1 MHTYCTVMY
10 NILYD
15 CAHIMLQEEWSG
27 YEFEA
32 RLLFKV
38 HSALLGLRELG
49 YS

>member
-1 MHTYCTVMY
+1 MVCKHMTVVTIIVLIYMS
-10 NILYD
+10 
-15 CAHIMLQEEWSG
+15 QEEWSG